1 MNAENRYYLGLWE
14 YGKRQ
19 LYGSALRSVQ
29 TIDLNTAYRRLKK
42 PHSKQEGIKRGGVA
56 RGRKFFRG
64 QATKVLVQ
72 EQTLARSPR

>member
-19 LYGSALRSVQ
+19 LYGSALQSVQ

-56 RGRKFFRG
+56 
-64 QATKVLVQ
+64 
-72 EQTLARSPR
+72 